1 MLLPIA
7 RVNRRVPWRSSLALS
22 LLSFGAFGLAA
33 GGCGAPAPNE
43 QPDTTATTD
52 IDPTTNDPT
61 TTEQLPTTTGD
72 NATTDIDGVPMG
84 DGDGDSD
91 TEETTGP
98 MGVDGEF
105 CNDFELEFLPNT
117 PTVFILV
124 DQSSSMFETIN
135 VNGTQTNLWDPMK
148 AGVLE
153 VVEALQ
159 SEVRFGFATYTGT
172 QTMCTGIQT
181 STAIAENNFDV
192 IKAAYDG
199 QKDIMIPN
207 DFQSK
212 GETPTPAAL
221 MEVTNL
227 LLADPSP
234 GERFIF
240 LVSDGEPDFC
250 EDNWGDCAVDATIAA
265 LQYAHAQGI
274 KSFVFGIENDNIK
287 NPDFFDF
294 FAQGGVGEAPNWSE
308 GLDVLPY
315 SGALQSKCEGSAT
328 VPLWAELR
336 ELNGHAPPA
345 EGCDPKPP
353 EGNTACYVPAATY
366 SETGG
371 TATAYMDADPA
382 AIAASIL
389 NEVEM
394 LKSCVIDVNFAVA
407 EGAKDKGEIYVGD
420 LTVPIAQEDW
430 RLNTE
435 SQIELLGASCDKWM
449 LPETSEFFAGF
460 PCEVIEEKPII
471 R

>member
-7 RVNRRVPWRSSLALS
+7 RMKRPAPWRSSLACS
-22 LLSFGAFGLAA
+22 LLSFAAFGLTA
-33 GGCGAPAPNE
+33 GGCGAPAPTE

-52 IDPTTNDPT
+52 IDPTTSDPT
-61 TTEQLPTTTGD
+61 TEPDPTTTGD
-72 NATTDIDGVPMG
+72 NGTTDIDGVP
-84 DGDGDSD
+84 DTTATSD
-91 TEETTGP
+91 EPEETTGP
-98 MGVDGEF
+98 LGVDGEF

-159 SEVRFGFATYTGT
+159 SDVRFGFATYTGT

-181 STAIAENNFDV
+181 STPIAENNFDV

-199 QKDIMIPN
+199 QKDIMVPN
-207 DFQSK
+207 DFQTK

-221 MEVTNL
+221 LEVTNL

-250 EDNWGDCAVDATIAA
+250 EDNLGDCAVDATIAA
-265 LQYAHAQGI
+265 LQYAYSQGI

-287 NPDFFDF
+287 NPAFFDY
-294 FAQGGVGEAPNWSE
+294 FAQGGAGEAPSWSE
-308 GLDVLPY
+308 GLDVMPY
-315 SGALQSKCEGSAT
+315 SSPLQSKCEGSVTAS
-328 VPLWAELR
+328 PEPWAQLR

-345 EGCDPKPP
+345 ESCGDNFPS
-353 EGNTACYVPAATY
+353 ETGNTACYMPAATY
-366 SETGG
+366 SEAGG
-371 TATAYMDADPA
+371 TAMAYMDPDP
-382 AIAASIL
+382 S
-389 NEVEM
+389 
-394 LKSCVIDVNFAVA
+394 
-407 EGAKDKGEIYVGD
+407 
-420 LTVPIAQEDW
+420 
-430 RLNTE
+430 
-435 SQIELLGASCDKWM
+435 
-449 LPETSEFFAGF
+449 
-460 PCEVIEEKPII
+460 
-471 R
+471 

>member
-181 STAIAENNFDV
+181 S
-192 IKAAYDG
+192 
-199 QKDIMIPN
+199 
-207 DFQSK
+207 
-212 GETPTPAAL
+212 
-221 MEVTNL
+221 
-227 LLADPSP
+227 
-234 GERFIF
+234 
-240 LVSDGEPDFC
+240 
-250 EDNWGDCAVDATIAA
+250 
-265 LQYAHAQGI
+265 
-274 KSFVFGIENDNIK
+274 
-287 NPDFFDF
+287 
-294 FAQGGVGEAPNWSE
+294 
-308 GLDVLPY
+308 
-315 SGALQSKCEGSAT
+315 
-328 VPLWAELR
+328 
-336 ELNGHAPPA
+336 
-345 EGCDPKPP
+345 
-353 EGNTACYVPAATY
+353 
-366 SETGG
+366 
-371 TATAYMDADPA
+371 
-382 AIAASIL
+382 
-389 NEVEM
+389 
-394 LKSCVIDVNFAVA
+394 
-407 EGAKDKGEIYVGD
+407 
-420 LTVPIAQEDW
+420 
-430 RLNTE
+430 
-435 SQIELLGASCDKWM
+435 
-449 LPETSEFFAGF
+449 
-460 PCEVIEEKPII
+460 
-471 R
+471 

>member
-7 RVNRRVPWRSSLALS
+7 RMKRLAPWRSSLACS
-22 LLSFGAFGLAA
+22 VLSFAAFGLTA
-33 GGCGAPAPNE
+33 GGCGAPAPTE

-52 IDPTTNDPT
+52 IDPTTGDPT
-61 TTEQLPTTTGD
+61 TEPDPTATGD
-72 NATTDIDGVPMG
+72 NGTTDIDGIPETSAT
-84 DGDGDSD
+84 SD
-91 TEETTGP
+91 EPEETTGP
-98 MGVDGEF
+98 LGVDGEF

-159 SEVRFGFATYTGT
+159 SDVRFGFATYTGT

-199 QKDIMIPN
+199 QKDIMVPN
-207 DFQSK
+207 DFQTK

-221 MEVTNL
+221 LEVTNL

-250 EDNWGDCAVDATIAA
+250 EDNLGDCAVDATIAA
-265 LQYAHAQGI
+265 LQYAYSQGI

-287 NPDFFDF
+287 NPAFFDY
-294 FAQGGVGEAPNWSE
+294 FAQGGAGEQPSWSE
-308 GLDVLPY
+308 GLDVLEY
-315 SGALQSKCEGSAT
+315 SSPMQSKCDKRPEAQT
-328 VPLWAELR
+328 WADLR
-336 ELNGHAPPA
+336 EINGHAPPA
-345 EGCDPKPP
+345 ESCGTNQPP
-353 EGNTACYVPAATY
+353 EGNTACYMPAATY
-366 SETGG
+366 SEAGG
-371 TATAYMDADPA
+371 TAMAYMDPDPS
-382 AIAASIL
+382 AIATSIL
-389 NEVEM
+389 TEVEM

-407 EGAKDKGEIYVGD
+407 DGAKDKGEIYVGD
-420 LTVPIAQEDW
+420 LTVPIAQEEW
-430 RLNTE
+430 RLNTP
-435 SQIELLGASCDKWM
+435 SQIELLGASCDKWL
-449 LPETSEFFAGF
+449 LPDTSEFFAGF